1 MANYAQATLFQSHTM
16 AKWTLSINCLFAFL
30 TGTFFRHREKGGKNE
45 ETQESASLQA
55 SVFASNSATS
65 DLSSSD
71 NDDDLS
77 EPDEQRADGLGSWQ
91 RRNSKCMDILLIFK
105 AAHNTYNC
113 HTFDWQHT
121 IQIRTSF
128 IYKICNYTITKTFK
142 QCSSPA

>member
-1 MANYAQATLFQSHTM
+1 M
-16 AKWTLSINCLFAFL
+16 SINCLFAFL

-77 EPDEQRADGLGSWQ
+77 EPDEQRADGLGS
-91 RRNSKCMDILLIFK
+91 
-105 AAHNTYNC
+105 
-113 HTFDWQHT
+113 
-121 IQIRTSF
+121 
-128 IYKICNYTITKTFK
+128 
-142 QCSSPA
+142 